1 MFMSWDWQAKDS
13 ILISFQATDTTRN
26 KLSSTYVTMDSSAL
40 LEKLNMIFDTHLGT
54 LINRLFSIMSHI
66 RGPDSMLIAN
76 P

>member
-1 MFMSWDWQAKDS
+1 MFMSRDWQAKDS

-26 KLSSTYVTMDSSAL
+26 KLSTYVTMDSSAL

-54 LINRLFSIMSHI
+54 LIKRLFSIMSHI